1 MEHPHPNPNPPE
13 VNITTLNCW
22 GLKFNISKL
31 RQPRLQEIGRQIVR
45 SAPQP
50 DILCLQEVWAQDD
63 YLAIRRETAAI
74 LPHGKFYH
82 SGAFGGGLA
91 ILSRWPIEE
100 SSMVPYALNGRPTA
114 FWRGDWYVG
123 KGVACARLRYG
134 PERGDVIEVFN
145 THTHAPYDTDR
156 GDSYRVHRDAQA
168 WQLAKLLRGAA
179 ERGHLVVAA
188 GDFNMIP
195 LSAAHRIITGRAPV
209 RDVWRVLYPDSSL
222 GCTQDDVE
230 RARGR
235 PMPTAE
241 FNLVENGVTSNS
253 VFNTWRWPSS
263 EQKKLGHGRPIIGV
277 DPARPDP
284 RGKRLDYV
292 FASTGPRE
300 LEDGGVGGWVVRD
313 ARVGMTARHPD
324 LGCSLSDH
332 FSVEATLS
340 FHTTTRDA
348 AEAASLKWPL
358 PPGATSSL
366 SAFRTSTLP
375 PPHHHHHDHH
385 SGLDNATTT
394 TKEEAVEPTA
404 GSPATADG
412 GSPANGAF
420 LQLQTPT
427 PSSTRTSFIQRPRS
441 RQSASPSNA
450 AAAAAD
456 HDAQLLSSLGPS
468 PALGGG
474 GGGVSG
480 GPDDPA
486 SPFLPYPAPFGQQ
499 PEDFDPL
506 LAALEAYQAREAAQA
521 FHRALH
527 FGSWVLVTV
536 ACYVAVWFVPT
547 THGGGGGLT
556 RSQSHAVNFVLLL
569 LSSLGLVA
577 GCVDG
582 LMALL
587 FFRGSEQRALKEYEW
602 ELRNAR
608 ALAGGGGQG
617 AVEEVGGFKS

>member
-1 MEHPHPNPNPPE
+1 MEQPHPHPPPPE

-31 RQPRLQEIGRQIVR
+31 RQPRLQEIGRQIAR
-45 SAPQP
+45 ASPTP
-50 DILCLQEVWAQDD
+50 DIICLQEVWAQED

-74 LPHGKFYH
+74 LPYGKFYH

-156 GDSYRVHRDAQA
+156 GDTYRVHREAQA

-188 GDFNMIP
+188 GDFNMTP
-195 LSAAHRIITGRAPV
+195 LSAAHRIIMGRAPV

-222 GCTQDDVE
+222 GCSHDDVE

-235 PMPTAE
+235 PIPTAE
-241 FNLVENGVTSNS
+241 FNLVENGATSNS

-300 LEDGGVGGWVVRD
+300 LEDGAVGGWVVKD
-313 ARVGMTARHPD
+313 ARVGMTARHPG

-340 FHTTTRDA
+340 FHTTTRDV
-348 AEAASLKWPL
+348 AEGASLKWPL

-375 PPHHHHHDHH
+375 ATHYHG
-385 SGLDNATTT
+385 GLDNMTAT
-394 TKEEAVEPTA
+394 TKEETVEPPA
-404 GSPATADG
+404 GSPGSADG

-441 RQSASPSNA
+441 RQSTSPSNA

-468 PALGGG
+468 PA
-474 GGGVSG
+474 GGVEDG
-480 GPDDPA
+480 GRNDPS
-486 SPFLPYPAPFGQQ
+486 SPFLPYPAPFGQR
-499 PEDFDPL
+499 PEDFDGL

-527 FGSWVLVTV
+527 FGSWVLVTI
-536 ACYVAVWFVPT
+536 ACYVAVWFVPA
-547 THGGGGGLT
+547 HGGGGGLS
-556 RSQSHAVNFVLLL
+556 RSQNHGVNFVLLL

>member
-1 MEHPHPNPNPPE
+1 MEHHAPPE

-22 GLKFNISKL
+22 GLKFNLSKL
-31 RQPRLQEIGRQIVR
+31 RQPRLREIGRQVAR
-45 SAPQP
+45 ASPAP
-50 DILCLQEVWAQDD
+50 DILCLQEVWAHDD
-63 YLAIRRETAAI
+63 FAAIRRETAAI
-74 LPHGKFYH
+74 LPHAKFYH
-82 SGAFGGGLA
+82 SGAFGAGLA
-91 ILSRWPIEE
+91 ILSRWPIDE
-100 SSMVPYALNGRPTA
+100 SSMVPYVLNGRPTA

-123 KGVACARLRYG
+123 KGVACATLRYG
-134 PERGDVIEVFN
+134 SHPNDRIAVFN
-145 THTHAPYDTDR
+145 THTHAPYDSDR
-156 GDSYRVHRDAQA
+156 DDSYRVHREAQA
-168 WQLAKLLRGAA
+168 WQLAKLLRAA
-179 ERGHLVVAA
+179 ADRGHLVIAA
-188 GDFNMIP
+188 GDFNMTP
-195 LSAAHRIITGRAPV
+195 MSPAHRIITGRAPV
-209 RDVWRVLYPDSSL
+209 RDAWRVLYPDSSL
-222 GCTQDDVE
+222 GCAHDRLE
-230 RARGR
+230 AARRR
-235 PMPTAE
+235 PVPTAE

-253 VFNTWRWPSS
+253 VFNTWRWPRR
-263 EQKKLGHGRPIIGV
+263 EQNKLGRGRPIIGV

-300 LEDGGVGGWVVRD
+300 LDDGAVGGWVVRD
-313 ARVGMTARHPD
+313 ARVAMTARHPD

-332 FSVEATLS
+332 FSVDVTLS

-375 PPHHHHHDHH
+375 SHHHDHHDHHDHH
-385 SGLDNATTT
+385 SGLDNIT
-394 TKEEAVEPTA
+394 TKEDPAGQPRAV
-404 GSPATADG
+404 SPVTPDG

-441 RQSASPSNA
+441 RQSTSPSNANA

-468 PALGGG
+468 PSGPRARD
-474 GGGVSG
+474 G
-480 GPDDPA
+480 GPS
-486 SPFLPYPAPFGQQ
+486 SPFLSSPAPFGQRG
-499 PEDFDPL
+499 EDFDTL
-506 LAALEAYQAREAAQA
+506 IAGLEAYQAREAAQA

-547 THGGGGGLT
+547 THAGGLT
-556 RSQSHAVNFVLLL
+556 PPQNHAVNFVLLL

-582 LMALL
+582 LMSLL
-587 FFRGSEQRALKEYEW
+587 FFRGSEKRALKEYEW

-608 ALAGGGGQG
+608 ALAASGGDGV
-617 AVEEVGGFKS
+617 VEDIGGGFKS

>member
-1 MEHPHPNPNPPE
+1 MEQHAPPPE
-13 VNITTLNCW
+13 VNVTTLNCW

-31 RQPRLQEIGRQIVR
+31 RQPRLHEIGRQLAR
-45 SAPQP
+45 ASPAP
-50 DILCLQEVWAQDD
+50 DIVCLQEVWAHDD
-63 YLAIRRETAAI
+63 YLAVRRETAAV

-91 ILSRWPIEE
+91 ILSRWPIED

-134 PERGDVIEVFN
+134 AQPGDVIEVFN

-188 GDFNMIP
+188 GDFNMTP
-195 LSAAHRIITGRAPV
+195 LSPAHRILTGRAPV
-209 RDVWRVLYPDSSL
+209 RDVWRVLYPDSSW
-222 GCTQDDVE
+222 GCALDDAE

-235 PMPTAE
+235 PVPTAE
-241 FNLVENGVTSNS
+241 FNLVENGATSNN
-253 VFNTWRWPSS
+253 VFNTWRWAPS
-263 EQKKLGHGRPIIGV
+263 EQKKLGRGRPIIGV

-300 LEDGGVGGWVVRD
+300 LEDGTVGGWVVRD

-340 FHTTTRDA
+340 FHTTSRDA

-366 SAFRTSTLP
+366 SAFRTSTLHYP
-375 PPHHHHHDHH
+375 PPHHNHP
-385 SGLDNATTT
+385 GGGPDNMTATT
-394 TKEEAVEPTA
+394 TKEDAAEPSA
-404 GSPATADG
+404 GSPGTADG
-412 GSPANGAF
+412 TGSPANGAF

-474 GGGVSG
+474 RG
-480 GPDDPA
+480 DDNDPS
-486 SPFLPYPAPFGQQ
+486 SPFLPFPAPFGQR
-499 PEDFDPL
+499 PEDYDGL

-521 FHRALH
+521 FHRSLH

-536 ACYVAVWFVPT
+536 ACYIAVWFVPA
-547 THGGGGGLT
+547 HGGGGLT
-556 RSQSHAVNFVLLL
+556 RAQNHAVNFVLLL

-608 ALAGGGGQG
+608 ALAGGGAHGV
-617 AVEEVGGFKS
+617 VEEVGGFKS

>member
-1 MEHPHPNPNPPE
+1 MDHPHPPSQPHHPVE

-31 RQPRLQEIGRQIVR
+31 RQPRLQEIARQIAR
-45 SAPQP
+45 ASPTP
-50 DILCLQEVWAQDD
+50 DIVCLQELWAQRD
-63 YLAIRRETAAI
+63 YLAVRRETATI

-82 SGAFGGGLA
+82 SGAFGAGLA
-91 ILSRWPIEE
+91 ILSRWPIDE
-100 SSMVPYALNGRPTA
+100 SSMVPYTLNGRPTA

-134 PERGDVIEVFN
+134 PQPGHVIEVFN

-156 GDSYRVHRDAQA
+156 GDSYRVHREAQA

-179 ERGHLVVAA
+179 ERGHLVIAA
-188 GDFNMIP
+188 GDFNMTP
-195 LSAAHRIITGRAPV
+195 LSPAHRIITGRAPV
-209 RDVWRVLYPDSSL
+209 RDTWRVLYPDSSL
-222 GCTQDDVE
+222 GCSQDPDE

-235 PMPTAE
+235 PVPTAD
-241 FNLVENGVTSNS
+241 FNLVENGATSNS
-253 VFNTWRWPSS
+253 VFNTWRWAPS
-263 EQKKLGHGRPIIGV
+263 EQKKLGRGRPIIGV

-300 LEDGGVGGWVVRD
+300 LDDGAVGGWVVRD

-332 FSVEATLS
+332 FSVEVTLS
-340 FHTTTRDA
+340 FHTASRDA

-366 SAFRTSTLP
+366 SAFRASTLP
-375 PPHHHHHDHH
+375 AHHRHDHHHHYH
-385 SGLDNATTT
+385 SGTDNITTT
-394 TKEEAVEPTA
+394 TKEDAAEQPPSAS
-404 GSPATADG
+404 SPITADG

-420 LQLQTPT
+420 LQTPT
-427 PSSTRTSFIQRPRS
+427 PSSTRSSFLQRPRS
-441 RQSASPSNA
+441 RPSTSPSNA
-450 AAAAAD
+450 AAVAAD

-468 PALGGG
+468 PSAAGGRDD
-474 GGGVSG
+474 
-480 GPDDPA
+480 GPS
-486 SPFLPYPAPFGQQ
+486 SPFLSSPAPFGQRG
-499 PEDFDPL
+499 EDFDSL
-506 LAALEAYQAREAAQA
+506 LASLEAYQAREAAQA
-521 FHRALH
+521 FNRALH
-527 FGSWVLVTV
+527 FGSWVIVTI
-536 ACYVAVWFVPT
+536 ACYIAVWFVPT
-547 THGGGGGLT
+547 HGGGL
-556 RSQSHAVNFVLLL
+556 SQAQIHAVNLVLLL
-569 LSSLGLVA
+569 LSSIGLLA

-608 ALAGGGGQG
+608 ALAADGGQWV
-617 AVEEVGGFKS
+617 VEEVGRFKSW

>member
-1 MEHPHPNPNPPE
+1 MQHHAHPHSQPPD

-31 RQPRLQEIGRQIVR
+31 RQPRLREIGRQIAGA
-45 SAPQP
+45 SPAP
-50 DILCLQEVWAQDD
+50 DILCLQEVWAHDD

-91 ILSRWPIEE
+91 ILSRWPIDE
-100 SSMVPYALNGRPTA
+100 SSMVPYVLNGRPTA

-134 PERGDVIEVFN
+134 PWPDDLIDVFN

-156 GDSYRVHRDAQA
+156 GDSYRVHRESQA
-168 WQLAKLLRGAA
+168 WQLAKLLRAAA
-179 ERGHLVVAA
+179 ESGHLVIAA
-188 GDFNMIP
+188 GDFNMTP
-195 LSAAHRIITGRAPV
+195 MSPAHRIITGRAPV
-209 RDVWRVLYPDSSL
+209 RDAWRVLHPHSSL
-222 GCTQDDVE
+222 GCSHDAAE
-230 RARGR
+230 KARRR
-235 PMPTAE
+235 PVPTAE

-253 VFNTWRWPSS
+253 VFNTWRWAPS
-263 EQKKLGHGRPIIGV
+263 EQKKLGRGRPIIGV

-284 RGKRLDYV
+284 RAKRLDYV

-300 LEDGGVGGWVVRD
+300 LDGGRVGGWVVSD

-332 FSVEATLS
+332 FSVEVTLS
-340 FHTTTRDA
+340 FHTTSRDA

-366 SAFRTSTLP
+366 SAFRTSNLP
-375 PPHHHHHDHH
+375 AHHHHHHHH
-385 SGLDNATTT
+385 SGLDNITNTTT
-394 TKEEAVEPTA
+394 DKDPADQPQGVSPGAV
-404 GSPATADG
+404 DG
-412 GSPANGAF
+412 GSPADGAF

-441 RQSASPSNA
+441 RQSTSPSSAAA

-456 HDAQLLSSLGPS
+456 HDTQLLSSLGPS
-468 PALGGG
+468 PPGAGGHDD
-474 GGGVSG
+474 
-480 GPDDPA
+480 GPS
-486 SPFLPYPAPFGQQ
+486 SPLLLSSPSPFGQRG
-499 PEDFDPL
+499 EDFDSL
-506 LAALEAYQAREAAQA
+506 LAGLESYQAREAAQA

-547 THGGGGGLT
+547 HGAGLT
-556 RSQSHAVNFVLLL
+556 RSQNHAVNFVLLL

-577 GCVDG
+577 GCIDG

-587 FFRGSEQRALKEYEW
+587 FFRGSEKRALKEYEW

-608 ALAGGGGQG
+608 ALAAGDGHGV
-617 AVEEVGGFKS
+617 VEETGGFKS